1 MPHLVAG
8 VDCSTQ
14 STKVVLVDPDSGSIV
29 AQGQAPHSVTGE
41 GGARETEPEV
51 WWSALG
57 SALATTGRARDVGAI
72 SVAGQQHG
80 LVVLAADGHPL
91 RPAKL
96 WNDTRSAPDA
106 ERLVELLGGPE
117 GAVRRFGSVP
127 VASFTATSWMGLR
140 RVEPAVAERAARV
153 RLPHDYVTERLSGH
167 GVSDRGDASGTCW
180 WSPIQESYDDAL
192 LELIALDRA
201 ALPRVLS
208 PRELAGTV
216 TDEAAAVLDIAAGVP
231 VACGTGD
238 NMAAALGL
246 GVGPGVPVV
255 SLGTSGTAFAVST
268 TPTADPSGVVAG
280 FADATGRFL
289 PLACTLNCTLAI
301 DRIAGWL
308 GLGRDAVEDGGEV
321 VVLPFL
327 DGERTPNRP
336 HASGTITGLRHTT
349 TPGQI
354 LRAAYEG
361 AAFSLLDALDELHG
375 SGSGLDAGAPV
386 ILVGGGSRGRVWQET
401 IRRLSGRPVLIPEHV
416 ELVALGAAAQAA
428 GVLLGEAPDDVA
440 RRWKTSA
447 GMQLD
452 AIARDEDALARI
464 RVARDRSQALDGS

>member
-1 MPHLVAG
+1 MASLVAG
-8 VDCSTQ
+8 IDCSTQ
-14 STKVVLVDPDSGSIV
+14 STKVVLVDPESGTIV
-29 AQGQAPHSVTGE
+29 GQGQAPHVVTGD
-41 GGARETEPEV
+41 GGARETDPEV

-57 SALATTGRARDVGAI
+57 SALDETGRAREVAAI

-80 LVVLAADGHPL
+80 LVVLDAAGRPL
-91 RPAKL
+91 RPATL

-106 ERLVELLGGPE
+106 ERLVELLGGP
-117 GAVRRFGSVP
+117 AAAATRLGSVP
-127 VASFTATSWMGLR
+127 VASFTATSWMWLR
-140 RVEPAVAERAARV
+140 RVEPETAARVARV
-153 RLPHDYVTERLSGH
+153 RLPHDFMTERLCGE

-180 WSPIQESYDDAL
+180 WSPVTGTYDEAL
-192 LELIALDRA
+192 LALIELDRA
-201 ALPRVLS
+201 ALPRVLG

-216 TDEAAAVLDIAAGVP
+216 TDEAASMLGIPAGAR

-238 NMAAALGL
+238 NMGAALGL
-246 GVGPGVPVV
+246 GAAPGVPVV

-280 FADATGRFL
+280 FADATGRYL

-308 GLGRDAVEDGGEV
+308 GLDRNAVEDGGEV

-336 HASGTITGLRHTT
+336 HASGTITGLRHAT
-349 TPGQI
+349 TPGQV

-361 AAFSLLDALDELHG
+361 AAFSLLDALEQLHG
-375 SGSGLDAGAPV
+375 SGSGLDPDAPI
-386 ILVGGGSRGRVWQET
+386 ILVGGGSRGHVWQET
-401 IRRLSGRPVLIPEHV
+401 IRRLSGRPVLVPVHD

-440 RRWKTSA
+440 RRWDTSA
-447 GMQLD
+447 GTRLD
-452 AIARDEDALARI
+452 AVPRDDDALARI
-464 RVARDRSQALDGS
+464 RSVRARSEALDG